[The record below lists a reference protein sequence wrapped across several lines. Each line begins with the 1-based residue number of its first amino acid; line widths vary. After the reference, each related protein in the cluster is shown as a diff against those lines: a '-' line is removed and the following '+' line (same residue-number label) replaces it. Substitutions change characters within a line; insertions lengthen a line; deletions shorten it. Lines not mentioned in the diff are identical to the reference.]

1 MHTITEQATIALTCY
16 DEANHEKYVK
26 RAFPLAVYHK
36 RKTDTEFFG
45 WIDHGNGLAS
55 VWMEGTHGE
64 NFAKKIVAWAGNLAA
79 SDNDNNGQHDGFQMI
94 ADMIFRLIGGYLLE
108 YRTLYFFGHSRAC
121 AVLALLAYVI
131 KKQKE
136 SIAISGRVF
145 CPPPPG
151 NRKFA
156 KEFDAL
162 IPDWVSYVMEGDYIN
177 TGKMRNDGD
186 AMLDGVDLGEIRKL
200 PPVGIVHK
208 IPLIRAYAHAPKRVC
223 KSLYKMYKEPGL
235 KDVERWCLK

>member
-1 MHTITEQATIALTCY
+1 MIT
-16 DEANHEKYVK
+16 V
-26 RAFPLAVYHK
+26 
-36 RKTDTEFFG
+36 
-45 WIDHGNGLAS
+45 
-55 VWMEGTHGE
+55 
-64 NFAKKIVAWAGNLAA
+64 
-79 SDNDNNGQHDGFQMI
+79 
-94 ADMIFRLIGGYLLE
+94 MIFSLIGGYLLE